1 MGLIK
6 IMEVKVTKTRWIGLG
21 IGLVLILAAFGVV
34 VWQGVAMNSAGAAL
48 AQAAPTPTPTA
59 QPSKGTGL
67 QGTANDIATAFW
79 NALASRLGIGVD
91 DLKSKFVDAE
101 KAAIEQA
108 VKDGKLTRAQADAL
122 EQRLNT
128 NTPLAPFSHAF
139 RGGPGPGKSGK
150 GFGFGFRG
158 GALGGANTLE
168 AVANA
173 LNLKPSDLITQLR
186 SGKTLADIA
195 KAQNVDEAKV
205 KQAIVD
211 TAKAQLQREVQDG
224 VITQAQADQIL
235 SRLTPDRIDL
245 TRMRGFGGWGWR

>member
-1 MGLIK
+1 M
-6 IMEVKVTKTRWIGLG
+6 TKTRWIGLG

-34 VWQGVAMNSAGAAL
+34 LWQGVAWNSAGSAF
-48 AQAAPTPTPTA
+48 AQAAPTATPTA
-59 QPSKGTGL
+59 QPTKGPGL
-67 QGTANDIATAFW
+67 QGTANDILNAFW

-91 DLKSKFVDAE
+91 DLKSRFVDAE

-122 EQRLNT
+122 EQRLNA
-128 NTPLAPFSHAF
+128 NTPFAPFF
-139 RGGPGPGKSGK
+139 RGFRRGVAKGV
-150 GFGFGFRG
+150 GFGLHV
-158 GALGGANTLE
+158 GALGGANTVE

-173 LNLKPSDLITQLR
+173 LNMKPADLTAQLR

-205 KQAIVD
+205 KQAIIDAV
-211 TAKAQLQREVQDG
+211 KAQLQREVQDG
-224 VITQAQADQIL
+224 IITQGQADQIL

-245 TRMRGFGGWGWR
+245 SRMRGFGGWGWR